1 MSSLPAG
8 PLITWY
14 GDDFTGSTDALEVL
28 ARGGLKAVLFLEQ
41 PAGDEARREM
51 AGMQAAGL
59 AGISRSQSPRWMSEN
74 LPGMFSWLRATG
86 ARICHYKVCSTFDSS
101 PETGNIGRAVEI
113 GRAIFQTPVVPII
126 AGAPGL
132 RRYTAFGNLFASF
145 GSEVYRIDRHP
156 AMSRHPVTP
165 MLEADLRRHLALQTS
180 LGIGLI
186 SLPEMLSGEAPRRL
200 QELADAGC
208 EAAVLDVFDDASLVE
223 AGRAI
228 WPAGGEPPRF
238 VAGSSGVEHSLIA
251 WWRAARA
258 LPPEE
263 AGVRVE
269 GVDRVV
275 VLSGSCSPATSR
287 QIRRAMQCGY
297 EAIAIDAATVAQ
309 SEAEVEKLT
318 AAAAAA
324 LARGKSVVLYTWLEG
339 AGGRPGA
346 PEGEERVL
354 FGEELGTRCG
364 RLLRTVL
371 LASGVRRVVIAGGDT
386 SSHAGRQLGLRAL
399 TFKAPLAAG
408 APLCE
413 ASASDPHMRGLEVV
427 FKGGQIGDD
436 GFFELV
442 RTGAA

>member
-28 ARGGLKAVLFLEQ
+28 ARGGLKAILFLEQ
-41 PAGDEARREM
+41 PPDGEVRREL
-51 AGMQAAGL
+51 AGVQAAGL

-74 LPGMFSWLRATG
+74 LPGIFSWLRATG
-86 ARICHYKVCSTFDSS
+86 ARICHYKVCSTFDSA

-113 GRAIFQTPVVPII
+113 GRAIFATRVVPII

-145 GSEVYRIDRHP
+145 GAEIYRIDRHP

-165 MLEADLRRHLALQTS
+165 MLEADLRKHLALQTS

-186 SLPEMLSGEAPRRL
+186 SLPEMLGGKAARRL
-200 QELADAGC
+200 RELEGGC
-208 EAAVLDVFDDASLVE
+208 EAALLDVFDDASLVE

-228 WPAGGEPPRF
+228 WPPDDESPRF

-251 WWRAARA
+251 WWRSAGA

-263 AGVRVE
+263 ASLRPE
-269 GVDRVV
+269 AVDRVV

-287 QIRRAMQCGY
+287 QIRRAMRCGY
-297 EAIAIDAATVAQ
+297 EAIAIDAASAVQ
-309 SEAEVEKLT
+309 SETEIERLT
-318 AAAAAA
+318 GKATAA

-339 AGGRPGA
+339 AGERPGA
-346 PEGEERVL
+346 AGGEERIL
-354 FGEELGTRCG
+354 FSEELGTRCG
-364 RLLRTVL
+364 RLLRAVL
-371 LASGVRRVVIAGGDT
+371 LGSGARRAVIAGGDT

-408 APLCE
+408 APLCQ
-413 ASASDPHMRGLEVV
+413 ASSPDPRMHGLEVV

-436 GFFELV
+436 GFFEQA